1 MDMTFEFEKKST
13 KIIFI
18 INIKKMNP
26 YRVLYAFPSI
36 ADSFQFIGGHRKRHQ
51 TSFSLF
57 CFLTFTIG
65 VVAFA
70 VYLNNLNGLKYYYF
84 FSSLLHKNNFIL
96 NS

>member
-1 MDMTFEFEKKST
+1 
-13 KIIFI
+13 
-18 INIKKMNP
+18 MNP

-70 VYLNNLNGLKYYYF
+70 VYLNNLNGLKYYSF
-84 FSSLLHKNNFIL
+84 FFLLFYTKTIL
-96 NS
+96 F